1 MDKIKL
7 SSRYSS
13 PNPSS
18 ATGSNSFSND
28 MNISRGRTFVR
39 CRSIDLDEIGL
50 YRSVNISPTNNHV
63 SKPEQEFDP
72 IDRTCKLVN
81 DEPSPENESD
91 IKNVTEEDTLTS
103 TVINMESSKIKNID
117 ETIEEDIQSIE
128 LKLISRP
135 LKNLRMVTSEN
146 QGQNATNDKLRLQIP
161 SPSSALLEKSPS
173 TAPPEYS
180 KIFANIGKC
189 VMMPIDTD
197 YEAKYRLMNKMN
209 GINGV
214 NSFFPPGMK
223 SKPEK
228 TWKEH
233 IYLFLE
239 HPSGWICFFYH
250 MFV

>member
-1 MDKIKL
+1 MEKIKL

-18 ATGSNSFSND
+18 ATGLNSFSND
-28 MNISRGRTFVR
+28 INISQGRTFIR

-50 YRSVNISPTNNHV
+50 YRSINTSPTNNHV
-63 SKPEQEFDP
+63 SRAEQECDP
-72 IDRTCKLVN
+72 IDRRCKLVT
-81 DEPSPENESD
+81 DEPSSENDLD
-91 IKNVTEEDTLTS
+91 IKNVTEEDPLTS
-103 TVINMESSKIKNID
+103 TVINMENSKIKNID
-117 ETIEEDIQSIE
+117 ETIEQDIQSIE
-128 LKLISRP
+128 LNLISRP
-135 LKNLRMVTSEN
+135 LKNLGMATPEN

-161 SPSSALLEKSPS
+161 SLSSALLEKSPS

-228 TWKEH
+228 TMKER

>member
-18 ATGSNSFSND
+18 ATGSNHFSND
-28 MNISRGRTFVR
+28 IDISRRRTFVR
-39 CRSIDLDEIGL
+39 CRSIDLDEIGM
-50 YRSVNISPTNNHV
+50 YRSVNISSTNNHV
-63 SKPEQEFDP
+63 SKPEQEVDP
-72 IDRTCKLVN
+72 IDSTCKLVT
-81 DEPSPENESD
+81 DEPTPENDSD
-91 IKNVTEEDTLTS
+91 IKNVTEKDPLTS

-117 ETIEEDIQSIE
+117 EIVEEDIQSIE
-128 LKLISRP
+128 LNLISRP
-135 LKNLRMVTSEN
+135 LKNIGIATPEN

-189 VMMPIDTD
+189 VLMPIDTD
-197 YEAKYRLMNKMN
+197 YEAKYRLMNKMH

-228 TWKEH
+228 TVKEH

>member
-18 ATGSNSFSND
+18 ATGLNSFSND
-28 MNISRGRTFVR
+28 INISRRRTFVR

-63 SKPEQEFDP
+63 SKPEQEFNP
-72 IDRTCKLVN
+72 IDRTCELVT
-81 DEPSPENESD
+81 DESSPENDSD
-91 IKNVTEEDTLTS
+91 IKNVTEEDPLTS
-103 TVINMESSKIKNID
+103 TVINMESSQIKNID
-117 ETIEEDIQSIE
+117 KTVEENIQSIE
-128 LKLISRP
+128 LKLMSRP
-135 LKNLRMVTSEN
+135 VKNFGMVTPEN

-161 SPSSALLEKSPS
+161 SSSSALLEKSPS

-197 YEAKYRLMNKMN
+197 YEAKYRLMNKMH

-223 SKPEK
+223 SKTEK

-239 HPSGWICFFYH
+239 HPSGWVCFFYH

>member
-18 ATGSNSFSND
+18 ATGSNSFSKD
-28 MNISRGRTFVR
+28 INISLRRTFVR

-50 YRSVNISPTNNHV
+50 YRSVNISPTNDHV
-63 SKPEQEFDP
+63 SKLEQEFDP
-72 IDRTCKLVN
+72 IDRRCKLVT
-81 DEPSPENESD
+81 DEPSPENDSD
-91 IKNVTEEDTLTS
+91 IKNVTEEDPLTS
-103 TVINMESSKIKNID
+103 TVINMESSKVKNID
-117 ETIEEDIQSIE
+117 DTIEEENQSIE

-135 LKNLRMVTSEN
+135 LTNLGLVTSEN
-146 QGQNATNDKLRLQIP
+146 PGQNATNDKLRLQIT
-161 SPSSALLEKSPS
+161 SPSSDLLQKSPS

-197 YEAKYRLMNKMN
+197 YEAKYRLMNKMH